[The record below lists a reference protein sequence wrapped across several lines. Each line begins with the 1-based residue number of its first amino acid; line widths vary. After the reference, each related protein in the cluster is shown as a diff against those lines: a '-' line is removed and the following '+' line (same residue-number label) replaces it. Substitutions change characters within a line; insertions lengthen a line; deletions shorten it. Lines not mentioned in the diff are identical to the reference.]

1 MRRRG
6 CAFFYGIRKSA
17 FVCAFMMF
25 AFTEPAHA
33 EKVIHGTAFDLES
46 NKVAY
51 IEIHRFPSDTRHKVI
66 YAEPSGDVFARKE
79 LDYSSGK
86 STPGFTQTNMRLDEV
101 IEVSHLSDGA
111 ISVRYAIEG
120 KSAKEK
126 TLKNADELVI
136 DAGFNNYVLE
146 HWDKLLEGSSL
157 EFDYLLPTRQ
167 QRFRLKAER
176 DDCKDEAATCFTI
189 RPANGFFALLMK
201 PLKLKYVDGLLAQFS
216 GRSNIAQESGEYHQV
231 RIEYVPLEIAMEC
244 ADSEACVLTHAR
256 DSVSFQDGGGKSTVL
271 ARY

>member
-6 CAFFYGIRKSA
+6 CAFFYGIQKRA
-17 FVCAFMMF
+17 FVCALMMF

-33 EKVIHGTAFDLES
+33 EKVIHGMAFDLES

-51 IEIHRFPSDTRHKVI
+51 IEIHRFPSDTRHEVI

-86 STPGFTQTNMRLDEV
+86 STPGFTQTNRRLDEV

-111 ISVRYAIEG
+111 LSVRYAVEG
-120 KSAKEK
+120 KSVKKK
-126 TLKNADELVI
+126 TLKNADDLVI
-136 DAGFNNYVLE
+136 DAGFNNFVLE
-146 HWDKLLEGSSL
+146 HWDKLLAGDSL

-176 DDCKDEAATCFTI
+176 DDCRDEAATCFTI

-201 PLKLKYVDGLLAQFS
+201 PLKLKYVDGVLEQFS
-216 GRSNIAQESGEYHQV
+216 GRSNIAQDSGDYHQV
-231 RIEYVPLEIAMEC
+231 RIEYVPLEIAKEC
-244 ADSEACVLTHAR
+244 ADSEACVLNHAR
-256 DSVSFQDGGGKSTVL
+256 EGVSLQGNGDQSTAL